1 MNRARHY
8 RRDKA
13 SLFLFSR
20 DSLLVVVV
28 SWERKIPFDY
38 IAVLNIHVS
47 IHRFRKLSALITIYL
62 FFVSRM
68 KPKKNRVREFFTRES
83 TISYGA
89 HSVFQFSFPISSH
102 LLHN

>member
-1 MNRARHY
+1 M
-8 RRDKA
+8 
-13 SLFLFSR
+13 
-20 DSLLVVVV
+20 VV

-68 KPKKNRVREFFTRES
+68 KPKKNRVRELFTRES
-83 TISYGA
+83 TISFPA
-89 HSVFQFSFPISSH
+89 ARIPCFSFHSPFHHTFCIINAEVKVQPRIRASSWIQKFTFA
-102 LLHN
+102 